1 MLRVQE
7 LVHGADIRRIRAG
20 LEMGGMEV
28 LFVILITDRESLQR
42 FAPRRKVGI
51 RDCRNQ
57 AGIQPAGKEGC
68 HRYIRYQLPRDGIH
82 HQVPHF
88 GCGVGKIIGV
98 FVVGQLPVAAH
109 GEAQRTNLWHSVF
122 CAAAGLQFLH
132 IAEHPAPRRT
142 AGAEQQHIGQ
152 PMGIHLRRDLRV
164 AEQRFQLGSKDQAV
178 PAQGIEQ
185 RLAPDAVPRQK
196 ELLRPLLPHSK
207 CKNTVQLFQ
216 TVRPPLGKSM

>member
-20 LEMGGMEV
+20 LEMGGVEV

-42 FAPRRKVGI
+42 FAPRRKAGI

-68 HRYIRYQLPRDGIH
+68 HRHIRYQLPRDGIH

-109 GEAQRTNLWHSVF
+109 GEARRTNLWHSVF
-122 CAAAGLQFLH
+122 CVAARLQFLH
-132 IAEHPAPRRT
+132 IAEHPAPRRA
-142 AGAEQQHIGQ
+142 AGAEQQHIG
-152 PMGIHLRRDLRV
+152 
-164 AEQRFQLGSKDQAV
+164 
-178 PAQGIEQ
+178 
-185 RLAPDAVPRQK
+185 
-196 ELLRPLLPHSK
+196 
-207 CKNTVQLFQ
+207 
-216 TVRPPLGKSM
+216 

>member
-1 MLRVQE
+1 M
-7 LVHGADIRRIRAG
+7 
-20 LEMGGMEV
+20 
-28 LFVILITDRESLQR
+28 
-42 FAPRRKVGI
+42 
-51 RDCRNQ
+51 
-57 AGIQPAGKEGC
+57 
-68 HRYIRYQLPRDGIH
+68 
-82 HQVPHF
+82 
-88 GCGVGKIIGV
+88 

-109 GEAQRTNLWHSVF
+109 GEARHTNLWHSVF
-122 CAAAGLQFLH
+122 RAATGLQFLH
-132 IAEHPAPRRT
+132 IAEHPAPRRA

-185 RLAPDAVPRQK
+185 RLDPDAVPRQK
-196 ELLRPLLPHSK
+196 EFLRPLLPHSK